1 MAVRGSILPPRLI
14 VARIKAATIFCVI
27 REIYA
32 RPTTTALR
40 LLSSLSARPLVRVA
54 DRETERSLAHI
65 CVSSRL
71 VNEWARRGE
80 EALMAE
86 EERGGDPEPT

>member
-54 DRETERSLAHI
+54 DRERKRDPSPI
-65 CVSSRL
+65 FVC
-71 VNEWARRGE
+71 RRGSLTSE
-80 EALMAE
+80 RD
-86 EERGGDPEPT
+86 EERRH